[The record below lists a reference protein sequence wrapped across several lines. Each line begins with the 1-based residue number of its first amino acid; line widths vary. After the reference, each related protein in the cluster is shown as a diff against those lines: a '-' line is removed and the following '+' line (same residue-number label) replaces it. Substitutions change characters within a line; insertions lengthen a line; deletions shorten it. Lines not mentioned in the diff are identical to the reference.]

1 MKTAIKKFIAADTS
15 DNKATALKI
24 AQRMIDR
31 AARKNVIHDNAAAHK
46 KSHLAKAYNAFV
58 QSHA

>member
-1 MKTAIKKFIAADTS
+1 MKTAIKKFIATDTT
-15 DNKATALKI
+15 DGKATALKV

-31 AARKNVIHDNAAAHK
+31 AAKKNVIHNKAAAHK
-46 KSHLAKAYNAFV
+46 KSHLAKTYNAFV